1 MCSSIMSLK
10 FFVYSKQH
18 SAHSESRDHVGQV
31 VSYKRLKTTRKS
43 LNRQAQKVGAV
54 AYRRWSLT
62 RGSNCKSVTG
72 KVLVVW
78 ISGRLWE
85 VVAYERWSDK
95 EV

>member
-1 MCSSIMSLK
+1 MHTAKVEIMQK
-10 FFVYSKQH
+10 I
-18 SAHSESRDHVGQV
+18 GQV
-31 VSYKRLKTTRKS
+31 VTYKRLKTTGKS

-62 RGSNCKSVTG
+62 RGPNCKSVTG

-85 VVAYERWSDK
+85 VVAYERWSHK